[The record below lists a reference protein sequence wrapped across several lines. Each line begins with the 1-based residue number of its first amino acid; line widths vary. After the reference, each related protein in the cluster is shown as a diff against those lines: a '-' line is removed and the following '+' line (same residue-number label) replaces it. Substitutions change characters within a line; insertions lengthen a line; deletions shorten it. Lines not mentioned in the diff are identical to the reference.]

1 MKNIEERAMN
11 DSTQALTATFGP
23 IANLLA
29 QSGPQLIQNRPLRK
43 MVVKRLKRQLFE
55 DLKRNGKIVIIY
67 LELMTTKPRSGYPS
81 STHWTGL

>member
-1 MKNIEERAMN
+1 MN
-11 DSTQALTATFGP
+11 DSTQGLNATFGP

-55 DLKRNGKIVIIY
+55 DLKKKREDSNNIPG
-67 LELMTTKPRSGYPS
+67 S
-81 STHWTGL
+81 